1 MKADEQNYL
10 VLLIRLYKVIEP
22 LESMGFLSIL
32 FEQKRTRSGQ
42 NSQFINK
49 LNLTRLKCDVDL
61 A

>member
-22 LESMGFLSIL
+22 LESGFLSIL

-42 NSQFINK
+42 NSQFMNK